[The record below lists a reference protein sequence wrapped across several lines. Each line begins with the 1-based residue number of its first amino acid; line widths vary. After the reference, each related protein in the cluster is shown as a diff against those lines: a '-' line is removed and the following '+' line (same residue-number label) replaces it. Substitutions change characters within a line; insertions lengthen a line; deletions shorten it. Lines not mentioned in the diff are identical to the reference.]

1 MKIELE
7 PSETVYGCPMC
18 GSSSSLH
25 GTSIGAIA
33 MVKGAQVMPQGS
45 MYWVRC
51 DDNSIDLACGVT
63 QSAVSDRANAI
74 ARWNRRAE

>member
-7 PSETVYGCPMC
+7 TEEVIIECPMC
-18 GSSSSLH
+18 GSEASLH

-33 MVKGAQVMPQGS
+33 MVKGEQVMPQGS

-51 DDNSIDLACGVT
+51 EDND
-63 QSAVSDRANAI
+63 SAVTCGTTQPAVSSRGNAI
-74 ARWNRRAE
+74 ARWNRRK